1 MQLSFIDLLK
11 EKLSKGYNFTNLL
24 LTTFVGKCMLYS
36 AAALISELSFSFKV
50 VTKLGLKIM
59 VKLQLQGL
67 DQTSSST

>member
-11 EKLSKGYNFTNLL
+11 EKLSKGYNTNLL
-24 LTTFVGKCMLYS
+24 LPTFVGKCMLYS

-67 DQTSSST
+67 DETSSST